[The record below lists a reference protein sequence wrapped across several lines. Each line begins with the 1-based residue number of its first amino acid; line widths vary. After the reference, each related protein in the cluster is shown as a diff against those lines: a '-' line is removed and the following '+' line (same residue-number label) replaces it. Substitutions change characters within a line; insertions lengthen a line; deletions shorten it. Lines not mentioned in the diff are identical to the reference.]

1 MRYIFPIRA
10 FLADKSDSEELYGQQ
25 EEADGSE
32 ESEFLPY
39 GAGDEVKEE
48 NIVCSAIVSA
58 LICANLLAIGPRG

>member
-1 MRYIFPIRA
+1 MRHLFLIRV

-25 EEADGSE
+25 EEADGSD

-48 NIVCSAIVSA
+48 TIVGFTICLLLFA
-58 LICANLLAIGPRG
+58 LMIWR